1 MTNGLGNAKSR
12 VLGDLGGREGGGRT
26 LGEVVV
32 CGSGVLRSSGILC
45 GVGDKI
51 PETGW
56 DRGGKGDVERKPK
69 FALAGIFGGGPE
81 ETYLTPGA
89 S

>member
-1 MTNGLGNAKSR
+1 M
-12 VLGDLGGREGGGRT
+12 
-26 LGEVVV
+26 

-45 GVGDKI
+45 GGGVGDKI

-69 FALAGIFGGGPE
+69 FAVAGIFGGGPE
-81 ETYLTPGA
+81 ETYLTPGT

>member
-1 MTNGLGNAKSR
+1 M

-56 DRGGKGDVERKPK
+56 DRGGKGDVERKPM
-69 FALAGIFGGGPE
+69 FALSGIFGGGAE

>member
-1 MTNGLGNAKSR
+1 M
-12 VLGDLGGREGGGRT
+12 
-26 LGEVVV
+26 

-81 ETYLTPGA
+81 ETHLTPGG

>member
-1 MTNGLGNAKSR
+1 M

-26 LGEVVV
+26 LGDVVV

-69 FALAGIFGGGPE
+69 FAVAGIFDGGPE

>member
-1 MTNGLGNAKSR
+1 M
-12 VLGDLGGREGGGRT
+12 
-26 LGEVVV
+26 
-32 CGSGVLRSSGILC
+32 CGSGVLRSSGILS
-45 GVGDKI
+45 GGGDKI

-69 FALAGIFGGGPE
+69 FAVAGIFGGGPE

>member
-1 MTNGLGNAKSR
+1 M
-12 VLGDLGGREGGGRT
+12 
-26 LGEVVV
+26 

-45 GVGDKI
+45 GRGGKI

-56 DRGGKGDVERKPK
+56 DRGGKGDVERRPK
-69 FALAGIFGGGPE
+69 FAVAGIFGGGPE
-81 ETYLTPGA
+81 ETYLTPGG